1 MVIEPAGPPNF
12 TLQLANTNLFAKPL
26 VQQYGRKDALII
38 AIEATESMLS
48 WGPRNDEEADTSE
61 SSCCLLEMIKVA
73 YQLMKAKIISNT
85 KDCIGLM
92 VFNTVQSR
100 LLSFN
105 LVLLDLPQL
114 IQ

>member
-1 MVIEPAGPPNF
+1 M
-12 TLQLANTNLFAKPL
+12 NLFAKPL
-26 VQQYGRKDALII
+26 IQQYGRKDALII

-48 WGPRNDEEADTSE
+48 WRPRNEEDADTSE

-85 KDCIGLM
+85 KDCLGLM

-105 LVLLDLPQL
+105 LVFLDLPKL